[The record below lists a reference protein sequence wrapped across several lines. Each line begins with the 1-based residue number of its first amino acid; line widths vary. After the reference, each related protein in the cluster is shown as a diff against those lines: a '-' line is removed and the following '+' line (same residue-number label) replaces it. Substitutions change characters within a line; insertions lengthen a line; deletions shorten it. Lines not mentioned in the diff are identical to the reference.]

1 MHQQRVW
8 RQQRTQTTGLSKV
21 DARDKKLP
29 VSLDIYSIDQASPL
43 REPLRPLPAG
53 NSVAEPRQDSVR
65 PKDRS
70 CARVRVPTHALPL
83 VCCTAV
89 YRP

>member
-53 NSVAEPRQDSVR
+53 NSVEETCQCSVGQYPRS
-65 PKDRS
+65 
-70 CARVRVPTHALPL
+70 
-83 VCCTAV
+83 
-89 YRP
+89 

>member
-29 VSLDIYSIDQASPL
+29 VSLDIYSIDQASP
-43 REPLRPLPAG
+43 RHEPPRPLPAG
-53 NSVAEPRQDSVR
+53 NSVEETRQDSVR
-65 PKDRS
+65 QKDRS
-70 CARVRVPTHALPL
+70 CSRLRVPTHSLTL
-83 VCCTAV
+83 VC
-89 YRP
+89 